1 MDCIKMVVTMNPC
14 PCGYFPDMNRCH
26 CTHGAIAKYNNKISG
41 PLLDRMDLT
50 VRVNPVSY
58 EDLQEN
64 GITLSSEQMRKQV
77 EKAREIQ
84 QARYN
89 GTTLRFNSD
98 LSSTDM
104 EKYCLLK
111 KEEKDLMKEA
121 FEKLQLSAR
130 SYHRI
135 LKVSRTIAD
144 LNGSEEICQEHIHE
158 ALCLRMR

>member
-1 MDCIKMVVTMNPC
+1 
-14 PCGYFPDMNRCH
+14 
-26 CTHGAIAKYNNKISG
+26 
-41 PLLDRMDLT
+41 MDLT

-58 EDLQEN
+58 EELQEN